1 VDNLTRQETAVTK
14 IGYARVSTTD
24 QDTSIQSARLKE
36 AGCTVIRSEK
46 VSGKTRSGRDELATV
61 LDFLREGDTF
71 VVHKLDRLGR
81 STRDVLNLVHEI
93 EAKGAAFEVL
103 EPHISTSGPM
113 GRVMITVLS
122 MVAEME
128 LGFITERR
136 NAGIEKAKAAG
147 KYKGRK
153 PSIDQTKIRELVA
166 LGIPKARIAKQL
178 GVSRDSVYRAL
189 D

>member
-1 VDNLTRQETAVTK
+1 MTK

-24 QDTSIQSARLKE
+24 QDTAIQSARLKD

-46 VSGKTRSGRDELATV
+46 VSGKSRSGRDELATV
-61 LDFLREGDTF
+61 LDFLREGDTL

-103 EPHISTSGPM
+103 EPQISTSGPM

-153 PSIDQTKIRELVA
+153 PSIDQAKIRELVA
-166 LGIPKARIAKQL
+166 LGIPKAKIAKQL
-178 GVSRDSVYRAL
+178 NVSRDSVYRAL
-189 D
+189 T

>member
-1 VDNLTRQETAVTK
+1 MTK

-24 QDTSIQSARLKE
+24 QDTAIQSAKLKD

-46 VSGKTRSGRDELATV
+46 VSGKSRSGRDELATV
-61 LDFLREGDTF
+61 LDFLREGDTL

-103 EPHISTSGPM
+103 EPQISTSGPM

-136 NAGIEKAKAAG
+136 NAGIEKAKTAG

-166 LGIPKARIAKQL
+166 LGIPKAKVAKQL

-189 D
+189 A

>member
-1 VDNLTRQETAVTK
+1 MTK

-24 QDTSIQSARLKE
+24 QDTSIQTSKLQA

-46 VSGKTRSGRDELATV
+46 VSGKSRDGRDELATV
-61 LDFLREGDTF
+61 LDFLRAGDTL

-81 STRDVLNLVHEI
+81 NTRDVLNLVHEI
-93 EAKGAAFEVL
+93 EAKGASFEVV
-103 EPHISTSGPM
+103 EPAISTAGPM

-136 NAGIEKAKAAG
+136 NAGIAKAKAAG
-147 KYKGRK
+147 KYKGRVAT
-153 PSIDQTKIRELVA
+153 IDQGKIRELASIGV
-166 LGIPKARIAKQL
+166 PKTKIAKQL

-189 D
+189 ATA

>member
-1 VDNLTRQETAVTK
+1 MTK

-24 QDTSIQSARLKE
+24 QDTAIQSARLKD

-46 VSGKTRSGRDELATV
+46 VSGKSRSGRDELSTV
-61 LDFLREGDTF
+61 LDFLREGDTL

-103 EPHISTSGPM
+103 EPQISTSGPM

-153 PSIDQTKIRELVA
+153 PSIDQVKIRELVA
-166 LGIPKARIAKQL
+166 LGIPKAKIAKQL